1 MHTWLLIA
9 FGAVALL
16 FSVMV
21 LYGFTLAWRGAM
33 SEREPLLFDE
43 MMSRRGISRA
53 KAPALMPERE
63 IAIAERRCVLC
74 ASKAQCRDW
83 LASAPL
89 LERASF
95 CPNDHFLD
103 LMALRRLAV

>member
-1 MHTWLLIA
+1 MHTWLVIA
-9 FGAVALL
+9 FGAAVLL
-16 FSVMV
+16 FGAMIVYSFV
-21 LYGFTLAWRGAM
+21 LAWRGAM
-33 SEREPLLFDE
+33 DDRDLLLFEE

-89 LERASF
+89 FERASF

-103 LMALRRLAV
+103 LMALRRLAA

>member
-9 FGAVALL
+9 FAAVAL
-16 FSVMV
+16 FFGAMV
-21 LYGFTLAWRGAM
+21 FYGFALAWRGAM
-33 SEREPLLFDE
+33 ADRDPLLFDE

-53 KAPALMPERE
+53 RATALTPERE
-63 IAIAERRCVLC
+63 IAAAERRCVLC
-74 ASKAQCRDW
+74 ASKPQCRDW

-95 CPNDHFLD
+95 CPNDRLLD
-103 LMALRRLAV
+103 LMALRRLAA